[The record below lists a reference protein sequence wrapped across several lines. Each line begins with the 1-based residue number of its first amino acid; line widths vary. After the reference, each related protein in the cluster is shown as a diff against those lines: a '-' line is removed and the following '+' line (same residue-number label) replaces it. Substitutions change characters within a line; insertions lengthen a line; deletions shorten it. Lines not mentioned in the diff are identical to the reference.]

1 MTKADIVNEISK
13 STGVEKAQVQ
23 QIVESFMESIKD
35 SLTANKNVYLRGFGS
50 FIVKRRAE
58 KVARNIACDELNA
71 QRLDTLART
80 VIAVGEC
87 ELSKKNLDA
96 TITRIEADL

>member
-1 MTKADIVNEISK
+1 M
-13 STGVEKAQVQ
+13 
-23 QIVESFMESIKD
+23 
-35 SLTANKNVYLRGFGS
+35 
-50 FIVKRRAE
+50 
-58 KVARNIACDELNA
+58 ARNIACDELNA
-71 QRLDTLART
+71 QLLDTLART

>member
-1 MTKADIVNEISK
+1 M
-13 STGVEKAQVQ
+13 
-23 QIVESFMESIKD
+23 
-35 SLTANKNVYLRGFGS
+35 
-50 FIVKRRAE
+50 
-58 KVARNIACDELNA
+58 ARNIACDELNA